1 MNNIPNIKI
10 VMIKYLSN
18 KSVNSI
24 IISLLRNAGKNFSLL
39 ILRCMS
45 IILTKLKSINMV
57 IDLIQTN
64 LSIHQISSNK
74 QNKSTI
80 RRMSY

>member
-45 IILTKLKSINMV
+45 RILTKLKSINMV
-57 IDLIQTN
+57 IGLIQTN

>member
-57 IDLIQTN
+57 IGLIQTN